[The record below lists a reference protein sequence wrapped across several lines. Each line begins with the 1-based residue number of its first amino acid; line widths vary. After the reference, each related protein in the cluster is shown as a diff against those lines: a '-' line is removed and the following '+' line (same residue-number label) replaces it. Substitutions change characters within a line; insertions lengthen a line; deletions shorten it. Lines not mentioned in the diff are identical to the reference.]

1 MEDLLWIVAEVY
13 YVDVYICLMHTLR
26 LRGFICLM
34 CFSGL
39 VREYTRATKLHLIR
53 LVKRHHHRERA
64 FPAIVVRSDSW
75 PLRIRI
81 TRFVSTG
88 YEASS
93 NLYDSRDE
101 RWGNCMTHKSY
112 VRLTK
117 LSLRTDSCM
126 NSEAKARQ
134 GLSTRPSSFVA
145 DQTAAKSC
153 PLVHLWL
160 KRCTYWSEPS

>member
-1 MEDLLWIVAEVY
+1 
-13 YVDVYICLMHTLR
+13 
-26 LRGFICLM
+26 M

-88 YEASS
+88 YEARVTKQARICTTVET
-93 NLYDSRDE
+93 NDE
-101 RWGNCMTHKSY
+101 AT
-112 VRLTK
+112 V
-117 LSLRTDSCM
+117 
-126 NSEAKARQ
+126 
-134 GLSTRPSSFVA
+134 
-145 DQTAAKSC
+145 
-153 PLVHLWL
+153 
-160 KRCTYWSEPS
+160 